1 MDITQ
6 LEKRIKDLEKWKE
19 ERTRQQLSFPLDIQS
34 INILSQNFM
43 RILSEVTTIAGAGGQ
58 ESVYFIGKQ
67 GSFNFQVNQNSFI
80 PYVVDTSTNI
90 VSVNGF
96 SFEDDDRLYLS
107 TSDTCPT
114 PLDTSTTYY
123 VINSTGSSFKLSLT
137 SGGAAI
143 DITDNGVGTQYLYY
157 F

>member
-1 MDITQ
+1 MDNTQ
-6 LEKRIKDLEKWKE
+6 LQKRIEALEKWKTDRE
-19 ERTRQQLSFPLDIQS
+19 RQQISFPLDIQS
-34 INILSQNFM
+34 INVLSQNFM
-43 RILSEVTTIAGAGGQ
+43 RILSQITTIAGAGGQ
-58 ESVYFIGKQ
+58 ESTYFTGRQ
-67 GSFNFQVNQNSFI
+67 GSFNFQVSENSFI
-80 PYVVDTSTNI
+80 PYVVNTTTNI

-96 SFEDDDRLYLS
+96 SFEDDNRLYLS

-137 SGGAAI
+137 SGGAEI
-143 DITDNGVGTQYLYY
+143 DITDSGVGTQYLYY